1 MARRARG
8 KAAKRRRR
16 SERIWTSASADASES
31 VLPVAGSARF
41 RRRVRVQGNGPR
53 ASRLRASGVRAVQ
66 EQCTGDATGRGEF
79 GRSSYAGVPAVFQWH
94 TCVSRGSSAR
104 EQKNPEVHRGVGI
117 ANQSGFIVSSPGS
130 ATSSSSYPSPIV
142 RARPRH
148 LEEAREPSYRASS
161 DPFARTSLPWQ
172 SRLSS
177 PRITVRNTSP
187 AILRPLQFP
196 SKLLHHPQ
204 NFVTVEL
211 FSSPILFA
219 TGIHFL
225 FVLLHNQ
232 GYPKVCPDLQNLPN
246 SGDPFC
252 RNIIVIFLFF
262 VFPDQGLN
270 CLI

>member
-1 MARRARG
+1 MARRAGG

-66 EQCTGDATGRGEF
+66 EQCTGDATRRGDF
-79 GRSSYAGVPAVFQWH
+79 GRSSYVGVPAVFQRH

-104 EQKNPEVHRGVGI
+104 EQKNPEVRGGVGI

-172 SRLSS
+172 SRLPS
-177 PRITVRNTSP
+177 PQVTVRNIP
-187 AILRPLQFP
+187 PVILHPLQSP
-196 SKLLHHPQ
+196 GELLRHPR
-204 NFVTVEL
+204 NLVTVEHFL
-211 FSSPILFA
+211 LPILFIA
-219 TGIHFL
+219 GIHFPP
-225 FVLLHNQ
+225 VLLYH
-232 GYPKVCPDLQNLPN
+232 
-246 SGDPFC
+246 
-252 RNIIVIFLFF
+252 
-262 VFPDQGLN
+262 
-270 CLI
+270 